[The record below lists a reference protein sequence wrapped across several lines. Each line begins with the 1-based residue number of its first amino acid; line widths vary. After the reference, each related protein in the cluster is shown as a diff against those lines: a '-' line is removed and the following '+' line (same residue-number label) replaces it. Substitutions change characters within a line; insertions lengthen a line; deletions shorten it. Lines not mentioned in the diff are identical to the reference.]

1 MVLLRAGL
9 TNGRTI
15 DITGYDLELGRFDSD
30 DGKTREYEQFDYFI
44 VPREEMQAIVAYFE
58 DKNKSKNVHNE
69 KKEFKMNKLAE

>member
-15 DITGYDLELGRFDSD
+15 DITGYDLELGRFDTS

-58 DKNKSKNVHNE
+58 DKNKSKIVHNE
-69 KKEFKMNKLAE
+69 KKEFKMNKIAE